1 MPLIIDLGLKEQA
14 NKLGL
19 GSFDPKL
26 YRLVKG
32 NAKTE
37 NYSILTR
44 VLLKAGPRPT
54 GRERLGGPAAH
65 VAAHDGPRRPG
76 GQVLI
81 FHNFF
86 VRR

>member
-1 MPLIIDLGLKEQA
+1 MPLVINLGLKVQA
-14 NKLGL
+14 NKLDL

-44 VLLKAGPRPT
+44 VLVNEFKLTVVYVHAQTLCRAVHERGFAAGEKLWKIR
-54 GRERLGGPAAH
+54 
-65 VAAHDGPRRPG
+65 D
-76 GQVLI
+76 
-81 FHNFF
+81 
-86 VRR
+86 